1 LLDVKPKLLVVE
13 LWAVGDLVMATP
25 FLRAASEK
33 YSVTLLAKPHARDLQ
48 NRFWPEVEIIPF
60 TAPWTAFEHKY
71 RIYSWPWRDVLRL
84 LRTLSAKRFDLGLS
98 ARWDPRDHL
107 LLTLAG
113 VKRRIGFSRA
123 GSRILLNEALEKP
136 APGSHRY
143 EHWRAL
149 ANALGLKVPDRKSI
163 SLPPPHEGCILV
175 HTGAAQHVRVWP
187 MDRFRNMVGRLR
199 AQGFAVLVACDPN
212 QRDWWIAVGEANVA
226 TPRTI
231 TELLQLADR
240 AAVLIGN
247 DSGPG
252 HLAAFSGLPTF
263 TIFGPQLPGLFA
275 PVHPASVW
283 IDGAPCPYR
292 PCSDYCHFTV
302 PHCMW
307 DLDEQTVWPRV
318 EEFVSRH
325 AEFIQRVPV
334 EVSVAA
340 TNDPAAIELPAAT
353 QLRRVLHV
361 NNSADIYGASRML
374 LRYVQTIDRRRFKPL
389 VVLPEKGL
397 LKDLFEAQGVEVVLH
412 PRLSIITRPVFQS
425 WRIILFFLNFP
436 LSVLFLWR
444 LIRSRRIEL
453 VHTNTGV
460 MVSPALAARL
470 AGVPHIWHV
479 RDWFQEFRSF
489 WPALSW
495 YMRVLSRK
503 VVTISNAVAT
513 QFEPAGTP
521 LVIHDGLSL
530 EEFQVPTEELRHNF
544 RDRYGLG
551 DHFVV
556 GCVGRIKLVR
566 KGQEVLVMASGI
578 LKQRGRRLKALIV
591 GAPFPGNEKHL
602 AQIQEIA
609 RELGI
614 AEDVVFTGELAD
626 VRPAYA
632 AMDVFALTS
641 IQPEPLGNVAMEAM
655 SMGLPV
661 VAPNVGGPLDTVE
674 PGVTG
679 LLVPPGDAAA
689 LADAIEKLMDDPG
702 LRRRMGDAAVAR
714 IRKYFTLAEMTAK
727 MDRLFEKTIS
737 STNNGR

>member
-1 LLDVKPKLLVVE
+1 
-13 LWAVGDLVMATP
+13 
-25 FLRAASEK
+25 
-33 YSVTLLAKPHARDLQ
+33 
-48 NRFWPEVEIIPF
+48 
-60 TAPWTAFEHKY
+60 
-71 RIYSWPWRDVLRL
+71 
-84 LRTLSAKRFDLGLS
+84 
-98 ARWDPRDHL
+98 
-107 LLTLAG
+107 
-113 VKRRIGFSRA
+113 
-123 GSRILLNEALEKP
+123 
-136 APGSHRY
+136 
-143 EHWRAL
+143 
-149 ANALGLKVPDRKSI
+149 
-163 SLPPPHEGCILV
+163 
-175 HTGAAQHVRVWP
+175 
-187 MDRFRNMVGRLR
+187 
-199 AQGFAVLVACDPN
+199 
-212 QRDWWIAVGEANVA
+212 
-226 TPRTI
+226 
-231 TELLQLADR
+231 
-240 AAVLIGN
+240 
-247 DSGPG
+247 
-252 HLAAFSGLPTF
+252 
-263 TIFGPQLPGLFA
+263 
-275 PVHPASVW
+275 
-283 IDGAPCPYR
+283 
-292 PCSDYCHFTV
+292 
-302 PHCMW
+302 
-307 DLDEQTVWPRV
+307 
-318 EEFVSRH
+318 
-325 AEFIQRVPV
+325 
-334 EVSVAA
+334 
-340 TNDPAAIELPAAT
+340 
-353 QLRRVLHV
+353 
-361 NNSADIYGASRML
+361 
-374 LRYVQTIDRRRFKPL
+374 
-389 VVLPEKGL
+389 
-397 LKDLFEAQGVEVVLH
+397 
-412 PRLSIITRPVFQS
+412 
-425 WRIILFFLNFP
+425 
-436 LSVLFLWR
+436 VLFLWR

-495 YMRVLSRK
+495 YMQVLSRK

-530 EEFQVPTEELRHNF
+530 EEFQVPTEELRRNF

-679 LLVPPGDAAA
+679 LLVPPGDAVA
-689 LADAIEKLMDDPG
+689 LADAIEKLMEDSG

-737 STNNGR
+737 STNNEQ